1 MDNRQRIF
9 FFLFRNQLLFSLLLA
24 ATGFTAP
31 AWADVEAPRSS
42 RSFLVNF
49 QHIDLTD
56 QNDRPFNPAELQH
69 RVVLFNFIYTHC
81 ASTCPMQTRVLV
93 QVMRS
98 LPADVL
104 SNVRIVSVSIDPAVD
119 TPQQLKQFA
128 NTLQADLAGWIFL
141 TGKPDQI
148 VRLTQR
154 LNLFD
159 EGTTNPSTRPEAHRT
174 ALWLMDQ
181 QGRMLQRYD
190 GDPPDRQRLARELI
204 QLSRMPVTTP

>member
-1 MDNRQRIF
+1 LRIDV
-9 FFLFRNQLLFSLLLA
+9 
-24 ATGFTAP
+24 P
-31 AWADVEAPRSS
+31 DADAG
-42 RSFLVNF
+42 
-49 QHIDLTD
+49 IG
-56 QNDRPFNPAELQH
+56 A
-69 RVVLFNFIYTHC
+69 
-81 ASTCPMQTRVLV
+81 
-93 QVMRS
+93 
-98 LPADVL
+98 
-104 SNVRIVSVSIDPAVD
+104 NVRIVSVSIDPAVD